1 VSNVNSSEQAPDTPE
16 EMNLG
21 SLLRKS
27 REERHIDLDAAVK
40 ATRIRRHNL
49 EALEN
54 EEWDKLPSQV
64 FVRGFLRSYAEFL
77 GLDKEL
83 VLSLYQKSCPFRQY
97 QPHVLQGISAES
109 GRWRLIIIV
118 SFLAIALVAGIMYIK
133 GQKSSVTGKAF
144 QYLDTQ
150 SMSEKKEGDTATTE
164 DIQIQDNARAEGAF
178 AKKETV
184 SEDEMGI
191 PTELESSED
200 TTAQEEP
207 IILEEVKDEQP
218 LSPKFVLTATVNS
231 RTWIAISIDNES
243 SKEYLFRPGETMR
256 WTAEDSF
263 DILIGNAGG
272 IEFLLNGNPIG
283 HLGAE
288 GKVVRL
294 KLPEGQERASY

>member
-1 VSNVNSSEQAPDTPE
+1 MNNVNSSEQAPGTPE

-200 TTAQEEP
+200 TTAREEP

-283 HLGAE
+283 HLGPE

-294 KLPEGQERASY
+294 KLPEG

>member
-1 VSNVNSSEQAPDTPE
+1 VNNVNSGTQAPDTPE
-16 EMNLG
+16 EINLG

-40 ATRIRRHNL
+40 ATRIRRYNL

-54 EEWDKLPSQV
+54 EEWDKLPSHV
-64 FVRGFLRSYAEFL
+64 FVRGFLGSYAEFL

-83 VLSLYQKSCPFRQY
+83 VLSYYQKRCPFEEY
-97 QPHVLQGISAES
+97 QPHVLQGIGGES
-109 GRWRLIIIV
+109 GRWRLIIIAC
-118 SFLAIALVAGIMYIK
+118 FLAIALVAAIIYLK
-133 GQKSSVTGKAF
+133 GRDISVTGKAF
-144 QYLDTQ
+144 QSLDTQ
-150 SMSEKKEGDTATTE
+150 SVTEKKEGDTVTTE
-164 DIQIQDNARAEGAF
+164 DIQIQDNAGAEGAF
-178 AKKETV
+178 AKKELA
-184 SEDEMGI
+184 SEEEMVI
-191 PTELESSED
+191 PTGLESSED

-207 IILEEVKDEQP
+207 IIPEEVRQEQP
-218 LSPKFVLTATVNS
+218 ISPRFVLTATVHS
-231 RTWIAISIDNES
+231 RTWIAISIDNKQ

-294 KLPEGQERASY
+294 KLPEG

>member
-1 VSNVNSSEQAPDTPE
+1 MNNVNSSEQAPDTPE

-40 ATRIRRHNL
+40 ATRITRHNL
-49 EALEN
+49 EALEK

-64 FVRGFLRSYAEFL
+64 FVKGFLRSYAEFL

-83 VLSLYQKSCPFRQY
+83 VLSLYQKRCPFKQY

-118 SFLAIALVAGIMYIK
+118 SFLAIALVAGIIYLR
-133 GQKSSVTGKAF
+133 GQKVSVTGKAF
-144 QYLDTQ
+144 EYLDTQ
-150 SMSEKKEGDTATTE
+150 STTEKKAGDTVTTE
-164 DIQIQDNARAEGAF
+164 DIQIQDNAGARGLST
-178 AKKETV
+178 KKETV
-184 SEDEMGI
+184 PEDETGI

-200 TTAQEEP
+200 ATAQEEP
-207 IILEEVKDEQP
+207 LIPEEVKDEQP

-243 SKEYLFRPGETMR
+243 SREYLFRPGETMR

-272 IEFLLNGNPIG
+272 IEFSLNGNPIG

-294 KLPEGQERASY
+294 KLPEG

>member
-1 VSNVNSSEQAPDTPE
+1 VNNVNSTGQAPDTPE

-27 REERHIDLDAAVK
+27 REERDVDLDAAVK
-40 ATRIRRHNL
+40 ATRITRHNL
-49 EALEN
+49 EALEK

-64 FVRGFLRSYAEFL
+64 FVRGFLRSYAELL

-83 VLSLYQKSCPFRQY
+83 VLNLYQQRCPLEQY

-109 GRWRLIIIV
+109 GRWRLIIVV
-118 SFLAIALVAGIMYIK
+118 SFLAIALVAAIVYVK
-133 GQKSSVTGKAF
+133 GQKSSVTGKSF
-144 QYLDTQ
+144 EYLDTKG
-150 SMSEKKEGDTATTE
+150 MAEKKSGDTVTTE
-164 DIQIQDNARAEGAF
+164 DIQIQDNAGAQGLST
-178 AKKETV
+178 KKETV
-184 SEDEMGI
+184 SEDETRI

-200 TTAQEEP
+200 TAAQEEP
-207 IILEEVKDEQP
+207 LIPEEVKDEQP

-243 SKEYLFRPGETMR
+243 SREYLFQPGETMR

-272 IEFLLNGNPIG
+272 IEFSLNGNPIG
-283 HLGAE
+283 HLGTE

-294 KLPEGQERASY
+294 KLPEGQEGISR

>member
-1 VSNVNSSEQAPDTPE
+1 VNNINRSEQAPDTPE
-16 EMNLG
+16 EMDLG

-40 ATRIRRHNL
+40 ATRIRQHNL

-64 FVRGFLRSYAEFL
+64 FVRGFLGSYAEFL

-83 VLSLYQKSCPFRQY
+83 VLSYYQKRCPFEQY
-97 QPHVLQGISAES
+97 QPQVLQGIGAES
-109 GRWRLIIIV
+109 GRRRLIIIAC
-118 SFLAIALVAGIMYIK
+118 FLAIALVAAIVYLRGRDI
-133 GQKSSVTGKAF
+133 SVTGKAF

-150 SMSEKKEGDTATTE
+150 SMTEKKERDTVAAE

-178 AKKETV
+178 AKEETA
-184 SEDEMGI
+184 SEDEIVI
-191 PTELESSED
+191 PTGMESSEN

-207 IILEEVKDEQP
+207 IIPEEVKQEQP
-218 LSPKFVLTATVNS
+218 VSPKFVLTATVHS

-243 SKEYLFRPGETMR
+243 SREYLFRPGETMR

-272 IEFLLNGNPIG
+272 IEFLLNGNPVG

-294 KLPEGQERASY
+294 KLPEE

>member
-1 VSNVNSSEQAPDTPE
+1 MNNVNSSEQAPDTPE

-27 REERHIDLDAAVK
+27 REERHIDLDTAVK
-40 ATRIRRHNL
+40 ATRITRHNL
-49 EALEN
+49 EALEK

-64 FVRGFLRSYAEFL
+64 FVKGFLRSYAEFL

-83 VLSLYQKSCPFRQY
+83 VLSLYQKRCPFKQY
-97 QPHVLQGISAES
+97 QPHALQGISAES

-118 SFLAIALVAGIMYIK
+118 SFLAIALVAGIIYLR
-133 GQKSSVTGKAF
+133 GQKVSVTGKAF
-144 QYLDTQ
+144 EYLDTQ
-150 SMSEKKEGDTATTE
+150 STTEKKAGDTVTTE
-164 DIQIQDNARAEGAF
+164 DIQIQDNAGAQGLST
-178 AKKETV
+178 KKETV
-184 SEDEMGI
+184 PEDETGI

-200 TTAQEEP
+200 ATAQEEP
-207 IILEEVKDEQP
+207 LIPEEVKGEQP
-218 LSPKFVLTATVNS
+218 LLPKFVLTATVNS

-243 SKEYLFRPGETMR
+243 SREYLFRPGETMR

-272 IEFLLNGNPIG
+272 IEFSLNGNPIG
-283 HLGAE
+283 HLGVE

-294 KLPEGQERASY
+294 KLPEG

>member
-1 VSNVNSSEQAPDTPE
+1 MSNVNSSEQAPDTPE

>member
-1 VSNVNSSEQAPDTPE
+1 VNNGNSSEQAPDTPE

-83 VLSLYQKSCPFRQY
+83 VLSLYQKRCPFKQY
-97 QPHVLQGISAES
+97 QPRVLQGISAES

-118 SFLAIALVAGIMYIK
+118 SFLAIALVAGIMYLRA
-133 GQKSSVTGKAF
+133 QKVSVTGKAF

-150 SMSEKKEGDTATTE
+150 SMTEKKAGDTVTTE
-164 DIQIQDNARAEGAF
+164 DIQIQDNAGAQGLST
-178 AKKETV
+178 KKETA
-184 SEDEMGI
+184 SEDKTGI

-207 IILEEVKDEQP
+207 LIPEEVKDEQP

-272 IEFLLNGNPIG
+272 IEFSLNGNPIG

-294 KLPEGQERASY
+294 KLPEG

>member
-1 VSNVNSSEQAPDTPE
+1 MNNVNSTGQAPDTPE

-27 REERHIDLDAAVK
+27 REERDVDLDAAVK
-40 ATRIRRHNL
+40 ATRITRHNL
-49 EALEN
+49 EALEK

-64 FVRGFLRSYAEFL
+64 FVRGFLRSYAELL

-83 VLSLYQKSCPFRQY
+83 VLNLYQQRCPLEQY

-109 GRWRLIIIV
+109 GRWRLIIVV
-118 SFLAIALVAGIMYIK
+118 SFLAIALVAAIVYVK
-133 GQKSSVTGKAF
+133 GQKSSVTGKSF
-144 QYLDTQ
+144 EYLDTKG
-150 SMSEKKEGDTATTE
+150 MAEKKSGDTVTTE
-164 DIQIQDNARAEGAF
+164 DIQIQDNAGAQGLST
-178 AKKETV
+178 KKETV
-184 SEDEMGI
+184 SEDETRI
-191 PTELESSED
+191 PTELESSEN
-200 TTAQEEP
+200 TAAQEEP
-207 IILEEVKDEQP
+207 LIPEEVKDEQL

-243 SKEYLFRPGETMR
+243 SREYLFQPGETMR

-272 IEFLLNGNPIG
+272 IEFSLNGNPIG
-283 HLGAE
+283 HLGTE

-294 KLPEGQERASY
+294 KLPEGQEGISR